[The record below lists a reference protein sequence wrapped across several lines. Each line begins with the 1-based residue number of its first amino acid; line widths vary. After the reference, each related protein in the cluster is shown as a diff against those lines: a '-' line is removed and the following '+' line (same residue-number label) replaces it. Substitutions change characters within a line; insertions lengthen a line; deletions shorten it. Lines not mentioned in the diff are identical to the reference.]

1 MANVYLKFLQNIAA
15 LEPIQLKH
23 KDLSPTAILLLNE
36 IAVQD
41 FEDQPL
47 KVTQAMGFN
56 ALGSPANLHRKINEL
71 LDAGMIS
78 LSYVGTNR
86 RTKYLYI
93 TKVAF
98 DYFQTKS
105 KAMLEAVET
114 RAWSRTFEKFSSS
127 PKASV

>member
-1 MANVYLKFLQNIAA
+1 MPNVYLKFLQNIAA
-15 LEPIQLKH
+15 LEPIQLKY

-36 IAVQD
+36 IAVKD

-56 ALGSPANLHRKINEL
+56 ELGSPANLHRKLDEL
-71 LDAGMIS
+71 REIGMIEFRS
-78 LSYVGTNR
+78 VGKNR
-86 RTKYLYI
+86 RTKYLHI

-105 KAMLEAVET
+105 KAMVKAV
-114 RAWSRTFEKFSSS
+114 KG
-127 PKASV
+127 

>member
-1 MANVYLKFLQNIAA
+1 MPHVYLKFLQNIAS
-15 LEPIQLKH
+15 LEPIKLKH

-36 IAVQD
+36 IAVKD
-41 FEDQPL
+41 FEQQL
-47 KVTQAMGFN
+47 LNVSQALGFR
-56 ALGSPANLHRKINEL
+56 ALGSPANLHRKLDEL
-71 LDAGMIS
+71 LEAGMIS

>member
-1 MANVYLKFLQNIAA
+1 MAHVYLKFLQNIAS

-36 IAVQD
+36 IAVKD
-41 FEDQPL
+41 FEEQPL
-47 KVTQAMGFN
+47 TVTQAR
-56 ALGSPANLHRKINEL
+56 S
-71 LDAGMIS
+71 
-78 LSYVGTNR
+78 VGKNR

-105 KAMLEAVET
+105 KAMVKAVE
-114 RAWSRTFEKFSSS
+114 S
-127 PKASV
+127 